1 MVKGQ
6 RIEVYVWLLLAIITA
21 TVRMRWWQTSLL
33 VLIVAG
39 ISLHLVTTFPTKGA
53 VKTKL
58 KAVIGLAAIAVIGFT
73 FWRAKE
79 RGDSITA
86 PATTS
91 ESVSI
96 PAPATTAVDQ
106 SQRVAAPV
114 SGSVDANTKL
124 KLDTANLVKQLL
136 DFQQKINDWNSTAAS
151 RMNENLK
158 TEKDNAGSKSSIER
172 AKELTASMANLDRQF
187 KQELKPKVIAL
198 RKQLLSKLP
207 TASVPAKPTVDYT
220 LQYGFTTFPNAVGDI
235 ADYLQDLAGRL
246 PEK

>member
-1 MVKGQ
+1 MAKGQ
-6 RIEVYVWLLLAIITA
+6 RIEVYVWLLLAIVTA
-21 TVRMRWWQTSLL
+21 AVRMRWWQTSLL

-39 ISLHLVTTFPTKGA
+39 ISLHLVTTFPTNTA
-53 VKTKL
+53 IKTKL

-73 FWRAKE
+73 FWRA
-79 RGDSITA
+79 RQGGDSITA

-96 PAPATTAVDQ
+96 PAPTTTAVDH
-106 SQRVAAPV
+106 SQHVVAD
-114 SGSVDANTKL
+114 SVTANTKL
-124 KLDTANLVKQLL
+124 KSDTANLVKQLV

-151 RMNENLK
+151 RMNQDLK
-158 TEKDNAGSKSSIER
+158 TEKDDAASKSSIER

-187 KQELKPKVIAL
+187 NQELKPKVIAI

-207 TASVPAKPTVDYT
+207 AASDKPTVDYT
-220 LQYGFTTFPNAVGDI
+220 LNYGFTTFPNAVGDI

>member
-1 MVKGQ
+1 
-6 RIEVYVWLLLAIITA
+6 
-21 TVRMRWWQTSLL
+21 LL

-58 KAVIGLAAIAVIGFT
+58 KAVIGLAAIAIIAFS
-73 FWRAKE
+73 FLRARKG
-79 RGDSITA
+79 R
-86 PATTS
+86 

-106 SQRVAAPV
+106 SQHVVADAV
-114 SGSVDANTKL
+114 SGSVDPNTKL
-124 KLDTANLVKQLL
+124 KSDTASLVKQLL

-151 RMNENLK
+151 RMNEDLK
-158 TEKDNAGSKSSIER
+158 TEKDDAGSKSSIER

-198 RKQLLSKLP
+198 RKQLLSNLP
-207 TASVPAKPTVDYT
+207 AASVTARPTVDYT